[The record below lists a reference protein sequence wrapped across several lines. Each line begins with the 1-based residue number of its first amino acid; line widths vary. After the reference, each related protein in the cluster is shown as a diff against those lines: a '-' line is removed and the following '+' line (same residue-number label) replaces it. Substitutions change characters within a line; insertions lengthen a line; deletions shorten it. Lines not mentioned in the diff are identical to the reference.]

1 MDTGSNRAAVVPL
14 RATTMDADSGPT
26 ALRVALGLELRRLR
40 ERARVAREEA
50 GRVIR
55 ASPAKI
61 SRMELGRVGFKRRD
75 IEDLLVLYGVTDPE
89 EHAQFLSLV
98 LRANDPGW
106 WHQYADVL
114 PSWFETYLGL
124 EQASS
129 LIRAYECQFL
139 PGLLQTADYA
149 RSVVRLAHTAER
161 EVEDRVEL
169 RLRRQA
175 VLDRSDAPLLWVVV
189 DEAVLAR
196 PLADRAAHRAQ
207 LDHVLAQTERPQVR
221 LQVAAFASGGHP
233 AAGGPF
239 SILRFADP
247 VLPDLVYLEQLT
259 SALYIDKRPEVER
272 YMSVM
277 DRLCAEVL
285 SPEESRDLLVRLR
298 DAV

>member
-1 MDTGSNRAAVVPL
+1 MNTGSNQAAVAPL
-14 RATTMDADSGPT
+14 RRDTIDAEHGPT

-40 ERARVAREEA
+40 ERARIGREEA

-75 IEDLLVLYGVTDPE
+75 VEDLLVLYGVTDPE
-89 EHAQFLSLV
+89 EHAQFLALV

-106 WHQYADVL
+106 WHRYADVL
-114 PSWFETYLGL
+114 PAWFETYLGL

-129 LIRAYECQFL
+129 MIRTYECQFL

-149 RSVVRLAHTAER
+149 RQVIRLAHTAER
-161 EVEDRVEL
+161 DVEERVEL
-169 RLRRQA
+169 RMRRQDL
-175 VLDRSDAPLLWVVV
+175 LDRSDAPLLWVVI

-207 LDHVLAQTERPQVR
+207 LDHVLRQTERPHVR
-221 LQVAAFASGGHP
+221 LQVASFASGGHA

-259 SALYIDKRPEVER
+259 SALYLDKRPEVER
-272 YMSVM
+272 YLSVM
-277 DRLCAEVL
+277 DRLCTEVL
-285 SPEESRDLLVRLR
+285 DPVDSRDLMVRLR
-298 DAV
+298 DAL